1 MCFIGGHAGGPL
13 LAALVSGE
21 AAEAIEKQPAG
32 DAVAEALAVLRGIFE
47 PQGIQVP
54 TPLQVGSNGTA
65 AYLVS
70 KHQAVLHVP
79 HQQCTACM
87 GADSQY

>member
-1 MCFIGGHAGGPL
+1 M

-32 DAVAEALAVLRGIFE
+32 AAVAEALAVLRGIFE

-54 TPLQVGSNGTA
+54 TPLQVGSSTA
-65 AYLVS
+65 ATLHLPLS
-70 KHQAVLHVP
+70 LHVKANVWTFLPSSIHSP
-79 HQQCTACM
+79 H
-87 GADSQY
+87 GS

>member
-1 MCFIGGHAGGPL
+1 MCSDGHAGGPL

-21 AAEAIEKQPAG
+21 AAEAIERQPAG

-54 TPLQVGSNGTA
+54 IPLQAGSSTA
-65 AYLVS
+65 MTMHRLPFFFKLKHPAVVQCLTDVS
-70 KHQAVLHVP
+70 
-79 HQQCTACM
+79 
-87 GADSQY
+87 Y

>member
-1 MCFIGGHAGGPL
+1 MLEQPAVMCFFGGHAGGPL

-54 TPLQVGSNGTA
+54 TPLQVGSSIPCFKASGIATCPSST
-65 AYLVS
+65 VQS
-70 KHQAVLHVP
+70 LH
-79 HQQCTACM
+79 
-87 GADSQY
+87 GS